1 MIQLPEFNSKSE
13 LFAHLR
19 ANKSVYLLA
28 KKAEFKHAD
37 AVICAPFARFTPESE
52 AVKAFEVNAVTQ
64 TDKNILPLS
73 LVINTTNLRDSH
85 KDVHIQG
92 LWKKTLAEQKNLMLL
107 QEHRMQFDKI
117 ISDKVQ
123 AFTREM
129 MWNELGASY
138 MGITQALVFNVDA
151 EKDRNPYMI
160 EQYEKGY
167 VKNHSVGMRYVQLFL
182 AMKSDDR
189 RDIIE
194 RETWEKYA
202 SQVHNLSEFEEE
214 EPYFWAVTEAKLVE
228 GSAVPLG
235 SNQIT
240 PTLIVGQPKQIT
252 VENEPPESTQEKAI
266 DWDLIKQQ
274 ISINLNR

>member
-1 MIQLPEFNSKSE
+1 MIQLPEFTNKAD

-19 ANKSVYLLA
+19 ANKSVYTLA

-37 AVICAPFARFTPESE
+37 AVICAPFARFTPEE
-52 AVKAFEVNAVTQ
+52 TAIKAFEVGSVAT

-73 LVINTTNLRDSH
+73 LVINTTNIRDSH

-129 MWNELGASY
+129 MWGDLGASY
-138 MGITQALVFNVDA
+138 MGITQALIFNVDA
-151 EKDRNPYMI
+151 EKDRNPYMV

-194 RETWEKYA
+194 REAWEKYA
-202 SQVHNLSEFEEE
+202 SQVHNLAEFEED

-228 GSAVPLG
+228 GSAVPIG

-252 VENEPPESTQEKAI
+252 VENEPPESTQVKAI
-266 DWDLIKQQ
+266 NWDLIKQQ
-274 ISINLNR
+274 LSINLNR

>member
-1 MIQLPEFNSKSE
+1 MIQLPEFKSKSD

-19 ANKSVYLLA
+19 ANKGVYTLA

-37 AVICAPFARFTPESE
+37 AVICSPFARFTPEESTI
-52 AVKAFEVNAVTQ
+52 KAFEIGNIT
-64 TDKNILPLS
+64 TTNKNILPLS
-73 LVINTTNLRDSH
+73 LVINTTNIRDSH

-92 LWKKTLAEQKNLMLL
+92 LWKKTLTEQKNLMLL

-266 DWDLIKQQ
+266 DWELIKQQ

>member
-1 MIQLPEFNSKSE
+1 MIQLPEFNSKSD

-37 AVICAPFARFTPESE
+37 AVICAPFARFTAESE
-52 AVKAFEVNAVTQ
+52 AVKAFEIGNTTN

-73 LVINTTNLRDSH
+73 LVINTTNVRDSH

-92 LWKKTLAEQKNLMLL
+92 LWKKTLAEQRNLMLL

-202 SQVHNLSEFEEE
+202 SQVHNLLEFEEE

>member
-1 MIQLPEFNSKSE
+1 MIQLPEFTNKAD
-13 LFAHLR
+13 LFSHLR
-19 ANKSVYLLA
+19 ANKSVYTLA
-28 KKAEFKHAD
+28 KKAELKHAD
-37 AVICAPFARFTPESE
+37 VVICSPFARFTPESE
-52 AVKAFEVNAVTQ
+52 IVKAFEFGNTNN

-73 LVINTTNLRDSH
+73 IVVNTTNVRDSH
-85 KDVHIQG
+85 KDVHIPG
-92 LWKKTLAEQKNLMLL
+92 IWKKTLSEQKNLMLI

-117 ISDKVQ
+117 ISDRVQ

-129 MWNELGASY
+129 MWSDLGASY

-151 EKDRNPYMI
+151 ERDRNPYMI

-194 RETWEKYA
+194 REAWEKYA
-202 SQVHNLSEFEEE
+202 SQVHNLSEFEED
-214 EPYFWAVTEAKLVE
+214 EPYFWAVVEAKLIE
-228 GSAVPLG
+228 GSAVPIG

-240 PTLIVGQPKQIT
+240 PTLVVGQPKSIT
-252 VENEPPESTQEKAI
+252 DIIEPLKDTRENSLS
-266 DWDLIKQQ
+266 WL
-274 ISINLNR
+274 LG